1 VGLWTATA
9 PFTVTVTRRFAFLAS
24 GSTGAAA
31 LTSLER
37 DPRAAR
43 LPDREALLGQRREL
57 GARVG
62 SWRRHRHADLR
73 RS

>member
-31 LTSLER
+31 LTRSSSETPVPLR
-37 DPRAAR
+37 CPTVKLCSGSAASW
-43 LPDREALLGQRREL
+43 
-57 GARVG
+57 ARV
-62 SWRRHRHADLR
+62 
-73 RS
+73 